1 MDDRAP
7 DNKTNERTGFDG
19 FLKRIYRPG
28 PLICLFTLAFL
39 ALAGLGWMALNA
51 KTPPPQVIA
60 PAAEER
66 KVRPE
71 PDKTSGKAY
80 EEATSD
86 MEDQV
91 KQADLAIIET
101 MRDLGLQM
109 HDLDLVDVELRR
121 FEERGYH
128 YQVLQFPKVKDRNQF
143 LVTLRKRLYG
153 RLPDA
158 VLLDNGDTEAAIEI
172 NGQRTHRLLLEA
184 TPQIIARPEAKGP
197 KLVVVIDDVGENYG
211 VLKGLAGLDLPLTF
225 AVWPHASHTR
235 ECVELISKTRHDLL
249 VHFPME
255 PMGYPKVNPGDD
267 ALFVSMTDAQIRQ
280 RIEENLGRIPEAIG
294 VNNHMGS
301 RFTADGPDMA
311 VALAEF
317 KRHGL
322 FFLDSL
328 TSGKSVGRATAKAV
342 GIPFY
347 ERDTFLD
354 NVRDVNAIV
363 LQLRKT
369 ERVAQRQG
377 RAIAI
382 GHPYRQTLAALKRW
396 QDSRDT
402 SIQVIP
408 LSKLSPE

>member
-1 MDDRAP
+1 MDDRAS
-7 DNKTNERTGFDG
+7 DNNVEEQTGLDG

-28 PLICLFTLAFL
+28 PLILLFTLAFL
-39 ALAGLGWMALNA
+39 ALAGLGWMLL
-51 KTPPPQVIA
+51 TTEIPPPQVIT
-60 PAAEER
+60 PVAEARREE
-66 KVRPE
+66 PQ
-71 PDKTSGKAY
+71 PDKAF
-80 EEATSD
+80 EETTSD
-86 MEDQV
+86 MEDKV

-101 MRDLGLQM
+101 MRDLGLKM
-109 HDLDLVDVELRR
+109 HDLDLVDVEMRR
-121 FEERGYH
+121 FEDSGYH
-128 YQVLQFPKVKDRNQF
+128 YQVLQFPKVKDRNHF
-143 LVTLRKRLYG
+143 LVTLRKRLFD
-153 RLPDA
+153 RLPEA
-158 VLLDNGDTEAAIEI
+158 VLLDNGDTEAVIEI
-172 NGQRTHRLLLEA
+172 NGRRTHRLLLEA
-184 TPQIIARPEAKGP
+184 TPQILARPEAKGP

-235 ECVELISKTRHDLL
+235 ECVELITRTHHDLL

-255 PMGYPKVNPGDD
+255 PMGYPQVKPGDD
-267 ALFVSMTDAQIRQ
+267 ALFASMTADQVR
-280 RIEENLGRIPEAIG
+280 RRVEENLARIPEAVG

-301 RFTADGPDMA
+301 RFTADKAGMM
-311 VALAEF
+311 VALTEF

-328 TSGKSVGRATAKAV
+328 TSGKSVGRATAKDV

-354 NVRDVNAIV
+354 NVKDVNAIL

-382 GHPYRQTLAALKRW
+382 GHPYRQTLEALKAW
-396 QDSRDT
+396 QDSRNT
-402 SIQVIP
+402 AIQVIT

>member
-1 MDDRAP
+1 MDERVP
-7 DNKTNERTGFDG
+7 DNNDKKTGFDG

-60 PAAEER
+60 PVAQESKTE
-66 KVRPE
+66 PE
-71 PDKTSGKAY
+71 PDTSPDKVY

-91 KQADLAIIET
+91 KQADLALIET
-101 MRDLGLQM
+101 MRDLDLKM

-128 YQVLQFPKVKDRNQF
+128 YQVLQFPKVKDRNRF
-143 LVTLRKRLYG
+143 LVTLRKRLYE

-172 NGQRTHRLLLEA
+172 NGVRTHRLLLEA
-184 TPQIIARPEAKGP
+184 TPQIIALPEAKGP

-235 ECVELISKTRHDLL
+235 ECVELISQTHHDLL

-255 PMGYPKVNPGDD
+255 PMGYPKVKPGDD
-267 ALFVSMTDAQIRQ
+267 ALFVSMSDGQIRQ
-280 RIEENLGRIPEAIG
+280 RIEENLNRIPEAIG

-301 RFTADGPDMA
+301 RFTADGPGMA
-311 VALAEF
+311 VALTEF

-328 TSGKSVGRATAKAV
+328 TSGKSVGRNTAKNV

-354 NVRDVNAIV
+354 NVKDVNAIL

-382 GHPYRQTLAALKRW
+382 GHPYRQTLAALRQW
-396 QDSRDT
+396 QDIRDT

-408 LSKLSPE
+408 LSKLSSE

>member
-1 MDDRAP
+1 MDERAP
-7 DNKTNERTGFDG
+7 DNNEKKTGLDG
-19 FLKRIYRPG
+19 FLKGIYRPG
-28 PLICLFTLAFL
+28 PLICLFTLAFI
-39 ALAGLGWMALNA
+39 ALAGLGWMALNS

-60 PAAEER
+60 PVAEER
-66 KVRPE
+66 KAEPE
-71 PDKTSGKAY
+71 PSAAPDKAY

-86 MEDQV
+86 MEDKV
-91 KQADLAIIET
+91 KQADLALIET
-101 MRDLGLQM
+101 MRDLDLKM
-109 HDLDLVDVELRR
+109 HDLNLVDVELRR
-121 FEERGYH
+121 YEERGYH
-128 YQVLQFPKVKDRNQF
+128 YQVLQFPKVTDRNIF
-143 LVTLRKRLYG
+143 LVTLRKRLYE

-158 VLLDNGDTEAAIEI
+158 MLLDNGDTEAAIEI
-172 NGQRTHRLLLEA
+172 NGVHTHRLLLEA
-184 TPQIIARPEAKGP
+184 RPQIIALPEAKGP

-211 VLKGLAGLDLPLTF
+211 VLRGLAGLDLPLTF
-225 AVWPHASHTR
+225 AVWPNASHTR
-235 ECVELISKTRHDLL
+235 QCVELITQTHHDLL

-255 PMGYPKVNPGDD
+255 PMGYPKVKPGDD
-267 ALFVSMTDAQIRQ
+267 ALFVSMNDAQIRQ
-280 RIEENLGRIPEAIG
+280 RIEENLERIPEAIG

-301 RFTADGPDMA
+301 RFTADKPGMA

-328 TSGKSVGRATAKAV
+328 TSGKSVGRATAKNV

-354 NVRDVNAIV
+354 NVKDVNAIL

-369 ERVAQRQG
+369 ERVAKRQG

-382 GHPYRQTLAALKRW
+382 GHPYRQTLDALKQW

-402 SIQVIP
+402 SIQVIT
-408 LSKLSPE
+408 LSKLSSE

>member
-7 DNKTNERTGFDG
+7 DNQTEKKTGLDG
-19 FLKRIYRPG
+19 FLKGIYRPG

-39 ALAGLGWMALNA
+39 ALAGLGWMVLNA

-60 PAAEER
+60 PVAEER
-66 KVRPE
+66 KAE
-71 PDKTSGKAY
+71 PDKTPDKVY

-86 MEDQV
+86 MEDLV
-91 KQADLAIIET
+91 KQADLALIET
-101 MRDLGLQM
+101 MRDLDLKM
-109 HDLDLVDVELRR
+109 RDLDLVDVELRS

-128 YQVLQFPKVKDRNQF
+128 YQVLLFPKVTDRNQF
-143 LVTLRKRLYG
+143 LVTLRKRLYE

-172 NGQRTHRLLLEA
+172 NGVRTHRLLLEA
-184 TPQIIARPEAKGP
+184 TPRIIARPEAKGP

-235 ECVELISKTRHDLL
+235 ECVELISGTHHDLL

-255 PMGYPKVNPGDD
+255 PMGYPKVKPGDD
-267 ALFVSMTDAQIRQ
+267 ALFVSMTGSQIRQ
-280 RIEENLGRIPEAIG
+280 RIKENLERIPEAIG

-301 RFTADGPDMA
+301 RFTSNGPGMA

-328 TSGKSVGRATAKAV
+328 TSGKSVGRATAQNV

-354 NVRDVNAIV
+354 NVKDVNAIL

-382 GHPYRQTLAALKRW
+382 GHPYRQTLAALKQW

-408 LSKLSPE
+408 LSKLPTE

>member
-7 DNKTNERTGFDG
+7 DNKTEEKTGFDG

-28 PLICLFTLAFL
+28 PLVCLFTLAFL
-39 ALAGLGWMALNA
+39 ALAGFGWMALNA

-60 PAAEER
+60 PVVEER
-66 KVRPE
+66 KAEPE
-71 PDKTSGKAY
+71 PDRTPDKVY

-86 MEDQV
+86 MEDRV
-91 KQADLAIIET
+91 KQADLALIET
-101 MRDLGLQM
+101 MRDLGLKM
-109 HDLDLVDVELRR
+109 RDLDLVDVELRQY
-121 FEERGYH
+121 EERGYH
-128 YQVLQFPKVKDRNQF
+128 YQVLQFPKVTDRNRF
-143 LVTLRKRLYG
+143 LVTLRKRLYE

-172 NGQRTHRLLLEA
+172 NGIRTHRLLLEA
-184 TPQIIARPEAKGP
+184 TPQIIALPEAKGP

-211 VLKGLAGLDLPLTF
+211 VLKGLAGLDLSLTF

-235 ECVELISKTRHDLL
+235 ECVKLISGTHHDLL

-255 PMGYPKVNPGDD
+255 PMGYPKVKPGDD
-267 ALFVSMTDAQIRQ
+267 ALFVSMTGDQIRQ
-280 RIEENLGRIPEAIG
+280 RIEANLERIPEAIG

-301 RFTADGPDMA
+301 RFTADGPGMA

-328 TSGKSVGRATAKAV
+328 TSGKSVGRATAKSV

-354 NVRDVNAIV
+354 NVKDVNAIL

-369 ERVAQRQG
+369 ERVAKRQG

-382 GHPYRQTLAALKRW
+382 GHPYRQTLAALKQW
-396 QDSRDT
+396 QDSRDK

-408 LSKLSPE
+408 LSKLSTE

>member
-7 DNKTNERTGFDG
+7 DTNTENRTGLDG
-19 FLKRIYRPG
+19 LLKRIYRPG
-28 PLICLFTLAFL
+28 PLIFLFTLAFL
-39 ALAGLGWMALNA
+39 ALAGLGWMLLT
-51 KTPPPQVIA
+51 KQTPPPQVIT
-60 PAAEER
+60 PVAEER
-66 KVRPE
+66 REEPQ
-71 PDKTSGKAY
+71 PDKVY
-80 EEATSD
+80 EEVTSD

-101 MRDLGLQM
+101 MRDLDLKM
-109 HDLDLVDVELRR
+109 HDLDLVDVEQRR
-121 FEERGYH
+121 FEGSGYH
-128 YQVLQFPKVKDRNQF
+128 YQVLQFPKVTDRNRF
-143 LVTLRKRLYG
+143 LVTLRRRLFD

-172 NGQRTHRLLLEA
+172 RGQRTHRLLLEA

-197 KLVVVIDDVGENYG
+197 KLVVVIDDVGEDYR

-235 ECVELISKTRHDLL
+235 ECVEWIAKTHHDLL
-249 VHFPME
+249 IHFPME
-255 PMGYPKVNPGDD
+255 PMGYPQVKPGDD
-267 ALFVSMTDAQIRQ
+267 ALFVSMTPDQVRQ
-280 RIEENLGRIPEAIG
+280 RVADNLARIPEAIG

-301 RFTADGPDMA
+301 RFTADKAGMA
-311 VALAEF
+311 VALTEF

-328 TSGKSVGRATAKAV
+328 TSGKSVGRATAKTV

-354 NVRDVNAIV
+354 NVKDVNAIL

-382 GHPYRQTLAALKRW
+382 GHPYRQTLDALRAW
-396 QDSRDT
+396 QDSRDPA
-402 SIQVIP
+402 IQVIT
-408 LSKLSPE
+408 LSKLPTE

>member
-1 MDDRAP
+1 MDDQTP
-7 DNKTNERTGFDG
+7 DKKIIEKTGFDR
-19 FLKRIYRPG
+19 FLKGIYRPG

-60 PAAEER
+60 PVAEHR
-66 KVRPE
+66 KVEPE
-71 PDKTSGKAY
+71 TDKPQDKAY

-86 MEDQV
+86 MEDLV
-91 KQADLAIIET
+91 KQADLSIIET
-101 MRDLGLQM
+101 MRDLDLKM
-109 HDLDLVDVELRR
+109 HDLELVDVELRR

-128 YQVLQFPKVKDRNQF
+128 YQVLQFPKLKDRNHF
-143 LVTLRKRLYG
+143 LVTLRKRLYE

-172 NGQRTHRLLLEA
+172 NGVRTHRLLLEA
-184 TPQIIARPEAKGP
+184 TPQIIAIPEAKGP

-211 VLKGLAGLDLPLTF
+211 VLKGLAGLELPLTF
-225 AVWPHASHTR
+225 AVWPNASHTR
-235 ECVELISKTRHDLL
+235 ECVDLISGTHHDLL

-255 PMGYPKVNPGDD
+255 PIGYPKVKPGDD
-267 ALFVSMTDAQIRQ
+267 ALFVSMTDEQIKQ

-301 RFTADGPDMA
+301 RFTADGPDMT

-328 TSGKSVGRATAKAV
+328 TSGKSVGRATARTV

-354 NVRDVNAIV
+354 NVKDVNAIL

-382 GHPYRQTLAALKRW
+382 GHPYRQTLAALKQW
-396 QDSRDT
+396 QESRDK